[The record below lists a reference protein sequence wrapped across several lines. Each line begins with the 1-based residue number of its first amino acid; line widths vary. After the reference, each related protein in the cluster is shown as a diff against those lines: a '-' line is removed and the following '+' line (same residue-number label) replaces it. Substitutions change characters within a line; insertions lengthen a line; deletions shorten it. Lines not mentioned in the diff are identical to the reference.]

1 MKNTFK
7 SNDCASTVFGL
18 ARAATKR
25 RYSSS
30 NGSPSVGAPPSDRTR
45 HGSNPIAGP
54 PFDRPPSVCPQADTR
69 RVRSPAYQAFLR
81 GRARPAT
88 AVIVA
93 FVREHQDRREPGGLR
108 WGVQPICD
116 VLTEHGL
123 PIAPSTY
130 YDQLHA
136 VASAR
141 QVRDGQLKIEIKRV
155 HRANFG
161 VYGVRKV
168 WLQLNREG
176 MVVARCTVARL
187 MRALGLRGVT
197 RGEVKRTTISDPAA
211 ERAGDLVAWWPATSS
226 RRRRIGCGWRS

>member
-1 MKNTFK
+1 MNRNTSEVLTETGVAPTTVKNTFK
-7 SNDCASTVFGL
+7 SNNCANTVFGL

-30 NGSPSVGAPPSDRTR
+30 NGSPRVGAPPSDRTR

-141 QVRDGQLKIEIKRV
+141 AGPRRAAENRDQTGSSGEL
-155 HRANFG
+155 
-161 VYGVRKV
+161 
-168 WLQLNREG
+168 
-176 MVVARCTVARL
+176 RC
-187 MRALGLRGVT
+187 LRGPQ
-197 RGEVKRTTISDPAA
+197 G
-211 ERAGDLVAWWPATSS
+211 VAPVEPGGH
-226 RRRRIGCGWRS
+226 GCGSLHRGPADAGVGSARGDPRRGQAHHDQRPGRGAGR